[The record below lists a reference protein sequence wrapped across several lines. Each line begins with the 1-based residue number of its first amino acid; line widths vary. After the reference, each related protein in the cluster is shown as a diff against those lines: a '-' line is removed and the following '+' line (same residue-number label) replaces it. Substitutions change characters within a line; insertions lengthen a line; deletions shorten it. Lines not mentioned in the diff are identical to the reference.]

1 MPFLTLFLPVSKSGF
16 KQSLSLI
23 MLIALGFIWGSG
35 YSLARYAMTHDVPT
49 LGYSFWQS
57 FGPAV
62 LLNLFCLASG
72 QIKYFTRKNIRYFFI
87 CGLVGIAIPNTN
99 LYFVASHLPAGQL
112 AVLVNTVPLLIYPM
126 AILSRQE
133 KPDILRFIALLL
145 GVLGILAIIQP
156 SLSLR
161 MSHYW
166 QFIAMISPLTFA
178 LCAIY
183 VGKKQPE
190 TLNSLQ
196 AASGMLLT
204 STLLLLPLVFQQNSF
219 YSLAL
224 PWNLTQEV
232 VILEIL
238 LSTAGYILF
247 FLLIRH
253 AGAVFYSLTNGVV
266 AITGLFWGYLLF
278 SEQPTTGQWASISAI
293 IFAIFLLAWR
303 QTKQHQGA

>member
-1 MPFLTLFLPVSKSGF
+1 MLTL
-16 KQSLSLI
+16 
-23 MLIALGFIWGSG
+23 LGFIWGSG
-35 YSLARYAMTHDVPT
+35 YSLARYAMTHGVPA

-72 QIKYFTRKNIRYFFI
+72 QIKYFNRKNIIYFFI
-87 CGLVGIAIPNTN
+87 CGLIGIAIPNTN
-99 LYFVASHLPAGQL
+99 LYFVAANLPVGQL

-133 KPDILRFIALLL
+133 KPDIIRFIALLL
-145 GVLGILAIIQP
+145 GVVGIFIIIGSGF
-156 SLSLR
+156 SLELKT
-161 MSHYW
+161 HW
-166 QFIAMISPLTFA
+166 QLIAMISPLTFA
-178 LCAIY
+178 ICAIY
-183 VGKKQPE
+183 VAKKQPE
-190 TLNSLQ
+190 SLNSLQ

-204 STLLLLPLVFQQNSF
+204 STLLLAPLVIQQNSF

-224 PWNLTQEV
+224 PWSLPQEV

-238 LSTAGYILF
+238 LSAAGYILF
-247 FLLIRH
+247 FMLIRH

-278 SEQPTTGQWASISAI
+278 SEQLSTSHSAATAI
-293 IFAIFLLAWR
+293 IITAIFLMAWR
-303 QTKQHQGA
+303 QQNQHHGVKNVSESDAAIQ

>member
-1 MPFLTLFLPVSKSGF
+1 MLT
-16 KQSLSLI
+16 
-23 MLIALGFIWGSG
+23 ALGFIWGSG
-35 YSLARYAMTHDVPT
+35 YSLARYAMTHGVPT

-57 FGPAV
+57 FGPAL

-72 QIKYFTRKNIRYFFI
+72 QIKYFNKKNILYFFM
-87 CGLVGIAIPNTN
+87 CGLIGIAIPNTN

-133 KPDILRFIALLL
+133 KPDIIRILAL
-145 GVLGILAIIQP
+145 VLGMMGIFMIIQP
-156 SLSLR
+156 ALSIR
-161 MSHYW
+161 MNNYW
-166 QFIAMISPLTFA
+166 QLIAMISPLTFA
-178 LCAIY
+178 FCAIY
-183 VGKKQPE
+183 VAQKQPE
-190 TLNSLQ
+190 SLNSLQ

-204 STLLLLPLVFQQNSF
+204 STLLLAPLVIQQNNF

-278 SEQPTTGQWASISAI
+278 SEQPNSSQWAAI
-293 IFAIFLLAWR
+293 LVIIIAIFLLAWR
-303 QTKQHQGA
+303 QVSQRQKEINHAA